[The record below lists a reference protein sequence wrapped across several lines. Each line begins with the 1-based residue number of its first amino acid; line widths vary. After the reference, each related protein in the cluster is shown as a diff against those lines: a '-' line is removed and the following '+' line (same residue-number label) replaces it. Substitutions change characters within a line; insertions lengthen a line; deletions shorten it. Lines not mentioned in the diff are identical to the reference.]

1 MIFFYPLVFY
11 ERETERGNEGVC
23 LGEKLTIGGQ
33 NSPGLPKSLSLLTIT
48 ICKQIGQKFE
58 GFCPVVLVVGQKFA
72 RSLQKKTVRIVL
84 HKPFFAP
91 LFFRFCLNLNQM
103 LLDSFIYTPMKLNL
117 CGVLLKLSMY

>member
-1 MIFFYPLVFY
+1 MR

-48 ICKQIGQKFE
+48 ICKQIGQEFE

-72 RSLQKKTVRIVL
+72 RSLQKKKQSALYYINHFLL
-84 HKPFFAP
+84 H
-91 LFFRFCLNLNQM
+91 
-103 LLDSFIYTPMKLNL
+103 SFL
-117 CGVLLKLSMY
+117 GFV

>member
-72 RSLQKKTVRIVL
+72 RSLQKKNSPHFT
-84 HKPFFAP
+84 
-91 LFFRFCLNLNQM
+91 
-103 LLDSFIYTPMKLNL
+103 T
-117 CGVLLKLSMY
+117 